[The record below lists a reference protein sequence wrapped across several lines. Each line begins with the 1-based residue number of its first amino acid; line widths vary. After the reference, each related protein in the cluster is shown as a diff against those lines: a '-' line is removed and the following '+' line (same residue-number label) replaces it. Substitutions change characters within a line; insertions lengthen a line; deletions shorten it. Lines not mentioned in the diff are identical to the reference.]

1 MHLSLNYVENKKLS
15 YTKRSY
21 SNTRNAPV
29 DPNIYA
35 ESKSVTIIYKHFDLE
50 NAV

>member
-1 MHLSLNYVENKKLS
+1 MHLSLNYVENKKMN
-15 YTKRSY
+15 YTKQSY
-21 SNTRNAPV
+21 NNTSDAPV

-35 ESKSVTIIYKHFDLE
+35 ESKSVSIIYKHFDLE